1 VPPQPG
7 AVRWRR
13 WDDDIV
19 LRVESTASTH
29 LLSPAGSCVFALLA
43 DHPEGLS
50 MPLLAAALLDS
61 AGPADLASL
70 QALLL
75 DLAQL
80 GVLERADP

>member
-1 VPPQPG
+1 
-7 AVRWRR
+7 
-13 WDDDIV
+13 
-19 LRVESTASTH
+19 
-29 LLSPAGSCVFALLA
+29 VFALLA